1 MSRSIKDM
9 TKQKQSEEIAND
21 RKRKG
26 GKMEKNLEQKI
37 IGLWL
42 LLFDNDNNSLELE
55 IAKEAVEDLK
65 QDVHSATLVYTTI
78 INKINEIFAEF
89 ITSKKNEKNKQD

>member
-1 MSRSIKDM
+1 
-9 TKQKQSEEIAND
+9 
-21 RKRKG
+21 
-26 GKMEKNLEQKI
+26 MEKNFEQKI

-55 IAKEAVEDLK
+55 IAKETVEDLK

-89 ITSKKNEKNKQD
+89 ITSKKNEKK

>member
-1 MSRSIKDM
+1 
-9 TKQKQSEEIAND
+9 
-21 RKRKG
+21 
-26 GKMEKNLEQKI
+26 MEKNFEQKI

-55 IAKEAVEDLK
+55 IAKETVEDLK